1 MKKFLFVAMLA
12 AMGVGFMGCGD
23 DDEDE
28 EPAVKCLICDGS
40 TEQLCEGDT
49 DPDSGQT
56 VTLELLELS
65 RDLANALG
73 ANCRVE

>member
-1 MKKFLFVAMLA
+1 MKKFLFFAMLT
-12 AMGVGFMGCGD
+12 AMVFGFTACGD

-28 EPAVKCLICDGS
+28 PAVKCLVCDGS
-40 TEQLCEGDT
+40 TDELCEGDI

-73 ANCRVE
+73 ANCEVR

>member
-12 AMGVGFMGCGD
+12 AMGAGFMSCGD

-28 EPAVKCLICDGS
+28 SSVKCLICDGS
-40 TEQLCEGDT
+40 TDQLCEGDT
-49 DPDSGQT
+49 DPDSGQE